1 MLTTA
6 LPAQNNFL
14 LSDAMMHHAMTH
26 HPHDQQLD
34 AASMAFS
41 LQDIDLLAALD
52 CKSALGKVEH
62 QGEWRYAFAPTN
74 DPAYPFKL
82 VRQKMNPAPGITCR
96 TACLSP
102 NRIKRPMNS
111 FMIWAR

>member
-1 MLTTA
+1 
-6 LPAQNNFL
+6 
-14 LSDAMMHHAMTH
+14 MHRAMTH
-26 HPHDQQLD
+26 HPRDQQLHD

-41 LQDIDLLAALD
+41 QDIDLPVLLGALPD
-52 CKSALGKVEH
+52 CKNALGKVEH

-74 DPAYPFKL
+74 DPAHPFKL
-82 VRQKMNPAPGITCR
+82 VRGKMPPAPISNSYCSVT
-96 TACLSP
+96 LSP

>member
-1 MLTTA
+1 MT
-6 LPAQNNFL
+6 
-14 LSDAMMHHAMTH
+14 LSSFT
-26 HPHDQQLD
+26 D

-41 LQDIDLLAALD
+41 QDIDLLGALD
-52 CKSALGKVEH
+52 CKNAFGKVEH

-82 VRQKMNPAPGITCR
+82 VREKITPAPIKCN
-96 TACLSP
+96 LP
-102 NRIKRPMNS
+102 NGIKRPMNS